1 LIIFSLIRTRI
12 VHNGFTWLSV
22 MALLLTANA
31 AAWAG
36 GGDCDGDSEAQRLGK
51 QVMAVAAVIRD
62 PSAADAMATV
72 TALGTD
78 SRYYT
83 MVRGWLMLALQGD
96 QSILAASAPGERPD
110 IEARIDF
117 LRRAIRAI
125 DLE

>member
-1 LIIFSLIRTRI
+1 MKIAVLGAVGNVGSRVVTEA
-12 VHNGFTWLSV
+12 LSRGHEV
-22 MALLLTANA
+22 T
-31 AAWAG
+31 
-36 GGDCDGDSEAQRLGK
+36 
-51 QVMAVAAVIRD
+51 AVIRD

-96 QSILAASAPGERPD
+96 QSILAASDPGERAD